1 MRRVYIRERSAYTP
15 SELADKLKPEDGGF
29 RHWDADECIAK
40 LLKRGVLSAG
50 SIIDDEDSSTVKYDK
65 YQFRWV
71 GLAVYQD
78 LVIVVYPKYFRGK
91 DLPTLPQMAR
101 ILRVIRK
108 AEPKGAQIG
117 MLADDNDRARDPLA
131 LLTALFD
138 MYAEYGE
145 YTNYERTIES
155 NGTGSISWERTIEQC
170 QPFLGDDGPI
180 YFDLKTI
187 ETNRNDSDYV
197 TRLHRA
203 LLTTY
208 SQELRESG
216 LAGLLSIAPVEL
228 SDEELD
234 DFGDPDIIDYRLERE
249 LNVQFITWKRDL
261 ISLLRSIVMDR
272 ESGHDWNNVACLGT
286 ASYQHVWEL
295 MCKTA
300 FGDQLGIS
308 IDRLGMRLTDAWAKR
323 GKETLLDIIPCPQ
336 WYSTEENS
344 SETVCGPVKTLI
356 PDVVSVLKHDDDLC
370 LCIYDAKY
378 YTPTL
383 GKKVTGAPG
392 VESITKQL
400 LYQEAYKSF
409 VKDQGVS
416 RVLNTFFVPTSRQ
429 GGPYHLGKVD
439 FLGIFPCQDAPFTN
453 NIDVWALDADALGEL
468 YLDNEQV
475 GSAVV
480 DAIISKSAPVV
491 FAQAQTLF

>member
-1 MRRVYIRERSAYTP
+1 MRRVYIRERSAYTS
-15 SELADKLKPEDGGF
+15 SELADKLEPKDGGS
-29 RHWDADECIAK
+29 RHWDADECVAK

-50 SIIDDEDSSTVKYDK
+50 SIIDDEDSSNVEYDK

-91 DLPTLPQMAR
+91 DLPTLSQMAR

-117 MLADDNDRARDPLA
+117 MMVDNKDRARDPLA
-131 LLTALFD
+131 LLIALFD

-145 YTNYERTIES
+145 YTNYERAIES
-155 NGTGSISWERTIEQC
+155 NGTGSVSWERTIEQC
-170 QPFLGDDGPI
+170 QPFLDENGPI

-203 LLTTY
+203 LLTTC
-208 SQELRESG
+208 SRELRESG
-216 LAGLLSIAPVEL
+216 LAGLLSITPVEL
-228 SDEELD
+228 SDEDLD

-261 ISLLRSIVMDR
+261 ISLLRLIVMDR
-272 ESGHDWNNVACLGT
+272 ESGRDWNNVACLGT
-286 ASYQHVWEL
+286 ASYWHVWEL

-323 GKETLLDIIPCPQ
+323 GKETLLDIIPRPQ
-336 WYSTEENS
+336 WYSTDENGN
-344 SETVCGPVKTLI
+344 ETVCGPVKTLI
-356 PDVVSVLKHDDDLC
+356 PDVVAVLRHDDDLC

-378 YTPTL
+378 YTPAL

-400 LYQEAYKSF
+400 LYQQAFKSF
-409 VKDQGVS
+409 VKDQGIS

-429 GGPYHLGKVD
+429 GGPYHLGKVN
-439 FLGIFPCQDAPFTN
+439 FLGIFPHQDAPFTD
-453 NIDVWALDADALGEL
+453 NIDMWALDADALGAL
-468 YLDNEQV
+468 YLDNKQISGV
-475 GSAVV
+475 TV
-480 DAIISKSAPVV
+480 DAIIDRGTPVI
-491 FAQAQTLF
+491 ANQQPTLF